1 MRSFPEPAHA
11 PQPALPRP
19 LRHPGRAA
27 PVSGRGG
34 RGRVLL
40 ALLLAAGAAG
50 AQEGAGTDAA
60 ARAAA
65 DEAFP
70 ARVDGD
76 VGLGASY
83 LHGIV
88 RGQALPARPLPY
100 GYFDYARAFVRIDT
114 VGVKTL
120 PLAFGH
126 VELLARASQDAIRAD
141 TPSLRGISARS
152 GSIPLGIGSFQVTP
166 LGGIFLNAFHDVNR
180 SRGNLGEA
188 IYAAR
193 FETGR
198 VTVYPQLG
206 MHTYS
211 SSYVAYFYGVNPV
224 ESARSGYAVYRPGS
238 AADPLAGAFVDTR
251 IGGRWHLDTS
261 VRYERLGHAI
271 ADSPIVA
278 RHGLASALLVLAYHL
293 P

>member
-1 MRSFPEPAHA
+1 M
-11 PQPALPRP
+11 
-19 LRHPGRAA
+19 
-27 PVSGRGG
+27 SGRGAG
-34 RGRVLL
+34 PGALPAPLL
-40 ALLLAAGAAG
+40 ALLLALLLAVRPVG

-60 ARAAA
+60 TRAAA

-70 ARVDGD
+70 ARIDGD

-83 LHGIV
+83 LRSIV

-120 PLAFGH
+120 PLAYGH
-126 VELLARASQDAIRAD
+126 LELLARISQDAIRAD
-141 TPSLRGISARS
+141 TPSLRGVGARS
-152 GSIPLGIGSFQVTP
+152 GSIPLGIGTFQITP
-166 LGGIFLNAFHDVNR
+166 VGGVFLNAFHDVNR

-193 FETGR
+193 FEAGR

-206 MHTYS
+206 LHTYS
-211 SSYVAYFYGVNPV
+211 SSYVAYFYGINPV
-224 ESARSGYAVYRPGS
+224 ESARSGYAPYRPGGAS
-238 AADPLAGAFVDTR
+238 DPLAGAFVDTP
-251 IGGRWHLDTS
+251 IGGRWHLDAST
-261 VRYERLGHAI
+261 RYERLGHAI

-278 RHGLASALLVLAYHL
+278 RHGLATALLVLAYHL